1 MTNLRTRNIIGQKF
15 VNVYRTGFKYKYGI
29 FKQKDKIWSTV
40 RRRETAQARDA
51 SCQTSDHTPFVRLPY
66 SEITN
71 AYKTA
76 LRSTYLNT

>member
-51 SCQTSDHTPFVRLPY
+51 SCQTSDHTGWLHLSGSHIPR
-66 SEITN
+66 
-71 AYKTA
+71 
-76 LRSTYLNT
+76 